1 MLYKLSAATLAAF
14 VAVLH
19 YAGDI
24 SGPEVARASNA
35 SEATGLSLAAFS
47 LSPQTETSVRR
58 NSSLV
63 SEAEAVRLALDAGA
77 RVRSEREIAPL
88 RGAVA
93 TAVANTGNT
102 MTDAD
107 PVGELV
113 PSEKL
118 ASWVVTGNNVN
129 LRNGPG
135 TGNAVV
141 GQVVLGTKADVL
153 ESKDGWHRIETADGA
168 SSGWIFGK
176 FLDEPQPG

>member
-19 YAGDI
+19 FAGDVP
-24 SGPEVARASNA
+24 GPEVARASNA
-35 SEATGLSLAAFS
+35 SDATGLSLAAFS
-47 LSPQTETSVRR
+47 LSPETEKTVRR

-63 SEAEAVRLALDAGA
+63 SEEEAVRLALEAGA

-93 TAVANTGNT
+93 SAVADTGDT

-107 PVGELV
+107 PVGDLV
-113 PSEKL
+113 PSDKL
-118 ASWVVTGNNVN
+118 AGWVVTGDSVN

-153 ESKDGWHRIETADGA
+153 DSKDGWHLIETADGA

-176 FLDEPQPG
+176 FLDERQPG